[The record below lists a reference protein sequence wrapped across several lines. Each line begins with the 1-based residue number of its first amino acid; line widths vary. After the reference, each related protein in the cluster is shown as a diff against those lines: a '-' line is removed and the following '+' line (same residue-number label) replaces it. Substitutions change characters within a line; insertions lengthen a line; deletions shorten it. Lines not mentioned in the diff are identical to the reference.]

1 MDIKSATVL
10 GLALGL
16 TLGGGVV
23 LASYIAVR
31 AQPWPMRL
39 NTQQQPI
46 IGRYQLSGVP
56 GNAYVLDTATGEV
69 WEDFTNT
76 NAGAKDGQFKR
87 VKLR

>member
-1 MDIKSATVL
+1 MDFKSATVL

-39 NTQQQPI
+39 NTQEQPI
-46 IGRYQLSGVP
+46 IGRYQLGGVP
-56 GNAYVLDTATGEV
+56 GHAYVLDTATGQV
-69 WEDFTNT
+69 WEDFATSNE
-76 NAGAKDGQFKR
+76 GARDGGFKS